1 MRLSNKYGGLQ
12 FFAVPDPGRID
23 IVVNG
28 SNVTININPTAANN
42 TFAAAASNN
51 SKTYTINSNNQVVW
65 YDGKFLAYNNVIVL
79 GSDQIVSNRSYTTV
93 GASTMSKSYN
103 LSTSTKWAS
112 LSDGEHT
119 VKIKAKG
126 AGYGSSSFSN
136 SVTVTKGTVISK
148 NWKFNGTAAAFPQKT
163 VQTYDVISGKVYKDS
178 TEVEAFTRIYY
189 NSDWTYIAF
198 GQGGFW
204 DTSDNTWGK
213 YGGNIL
219 KFDTEPDGALLSFL
233 QAHAEPIA

>member
-1 MRLSNKYGGLQ
+1 
-12 FFAVPDPGRID
+12 
-23 IVVNG
+23 
-28 SNVTININPTAANN
+28 
-42 TFAAAASNN
+42 
-51 SKTYTINSNNQVVW
+51 
-65 YDGKFLAYNNVIVL
+65 
-79 GSDQIVSNRSYTTV
+79 
-93 GASTMSKSYN
+93 MSKSYD
-103 LSTSTKWAS
+103 LSTNSKWAN
-112 LSDGEHT
+112 LADGDHV
-119 VKIKAKG
+119 VKLKAKG
-126 AGYGSSSFSN
+126 AGYGTSSFSN

-163 VQTYDVISGKVYKDS
+163 MQTYDVISGKVYKDS

-198 GQGGFW
+198 GQSGFW

-233 QAHAEPIA
+233 QAHATPIDGGGQLNTR